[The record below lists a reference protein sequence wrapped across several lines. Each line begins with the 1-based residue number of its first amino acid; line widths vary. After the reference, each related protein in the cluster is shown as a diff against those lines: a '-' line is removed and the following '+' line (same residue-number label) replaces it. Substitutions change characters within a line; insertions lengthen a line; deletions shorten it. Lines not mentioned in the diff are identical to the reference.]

1 MQSDVGILHV
11 QNLEKM
17 AFFRT
22 KKIKGKEYA
31 YIVENEW
38 KTTAKSVGTLRGI
51 KPRGSRQKVKGYVGR
66 VHRFNLINNVGFLEH
81 LKIENI
87 ENYTS
92 NNDIYKIISHLIEW
106 ELYRFNISKSEFSID
121 LSNKRIQKSNKNVVF
136 FINEGFMC
144 SLTLKSLLEFR
155 PEGDEQADAY
165 RLARAF
171 VEAGI
176 KVPQEIFIG
185 LYQKFLSF

>member
-1 MQSDVGILHV
+1 MQSDVSTLHV

-38 KTTAKSVGTLRGI
+38 RRK
-51 KPRGSRQKVKGYVGR
+51 GSRQKVKGYVGR

-92 NNDIYKIISHLIEW
+92 NNDICNIISHLIEW

-121 LSNKRIQKSNKNVVF
+121 LSNKRIQKSNKNVAF

-165 RLARAF
+165 RLARVF

>member
-1 MQSDVGILHV
+1 
-11 QNLEKM
+11 M
-17 AFFRT
+17 AFFRI

-38 KTTAKSVGTLRGI
+38 KK
-51 KPRGSRQKVKGYVGR
+51 KGSRQKVMGYLGR
-66 VHRFNLINNVGFLEH
+66 VYRFSLMNDVGFLEH
-81 LKIENI
+81 LKIDNI
-87 ENYTS
+87 ENYVN
-92 NNDIYKIISHLIEW
+92 NNDAFKIMSHLIEW
-106 ELYRFNISKSEFSID
+106 ELYRFNINKNEFLID
-121 LSNKRIQKSNKNVVF
+121 LSNKKIQKKDKNIAF

-144 SLTLKSLLEFR
+144 SLALKNLLEFK

-176 KVPQEIFIG
+176 KVPQEIFICIFG
-185 LYQKFLSF
+185 KLYKKME